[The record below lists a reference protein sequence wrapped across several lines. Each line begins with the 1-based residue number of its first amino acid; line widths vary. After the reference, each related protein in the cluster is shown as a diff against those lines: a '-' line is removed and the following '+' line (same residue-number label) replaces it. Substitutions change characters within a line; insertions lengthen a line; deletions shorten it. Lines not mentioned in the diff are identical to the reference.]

1 MFEEEPLRLVDT
13 HAHLEEFQDIKSVV
27 ERAKKAGVVGIV
39 GVGVGYDSNVK
50 TLEFSKAYRGY
61 IFPAIGVHPTE
72 VEKESDEV
80 FEFIER
86 RISDCVAI
94 GEIGLDYWTKTSKEK
109 QNRVFE
115 RLLEIAA
122 KKDKSISVHTR
133 GAWEETYNLV
143 EQFHIKKAV
152 FHWYTGPLETLK
164 KILDRGYYVSA
175 SPAAEYSKK
184 LRENLRQTP
193 LENLLLETDCPVK
206 YKDVESEPA
215 DVLKTLKYVAELK
228 RMTEAVLA
236 EKTTENAMKLFRL
249 ELPPVMK

>member
-13 HAHLEEFQDIKSVV
+13 HAHLEEFQDIKVIV
-27 ERAKKAGVVGIV
+27 ERAKKAGVAGIV
-39 GVGVGYDSNVK
+39 GVGVGYASNVK
-50 TLEFSKAYRGY
+50 TLEFSKTYRGY

-86 RISDCVAI
+86 RIDDCVAI

-122 KKDKSISVHTR
+122 KKDKPISVHTR
-133 GAWEETYNLV
+133 GAWIETYNLV
-143 EQFHIKKAV
+143 EQFKIKKAV
-152 FHWYTGPLETLK
+152 FHWYTGSLETLK
-164 KILDRGYYVSA
+164 KILDMGYYVSA

-184 LRENLRQTP
+184 LRENLQQTP
-193 LENLLLETDCPVK
+193 LESLLLETDCPVK
-206 YKDVESEPA
+206 YKGVESEPA

-228 RMTEAVLA
+228 GIRETMLA
-236 EKTTENAMKLFRL
+236 ERTTENAMKFFGI
-249 ELPPVMK
+249 EV